1 MGCLVYITTFIQI
14 VFIILK
20 LFSIIKWTW
29 LAVFIPLWA
38 FIILIIL
45 STIIQTFNDWMEGY

>member
-20 LFSIIKWTW
+20 LFNIINWTW

-38 FIILIIL
+38 FILLIIL
-45 STIIQTFNDWMEGY
+45 STIIEKLNNWMEGY

>member
-20 LFSIIKWTW
+20 LFNLIKWAW

-38 FIILIIL
+38 FIILIVL
-45 STIIQTFNDWMEGY
+45 STIIQKFNDWMEGY